1 MQLPILVVGT
11 KNDLIDEKQRK
22 ANRSQSFAQEVG
34 ADDFYINSRDVR
46 SINAGSTIAVKLQRF
61 FDKVV
66 ERKYF
71 SKENSTF
78 YDRSR
83 MRFATSRIQSP
94 PIVETNRYFSPFTS
108 PTIGNYSNFSANLAS
123 VMSNE
128 NTANEMTQ

>member
-1 MQLPILVVGT
+1 VGT

-22 ANRSQSFAQEVG
+22 ANRSQSFAQEIG

-46 SINAGSTIAVKLQRF
+46 SVSAGTTIRDKCHRF

-83 MRFATSRIQSP
+83 TTMRFATSRIQSP
-94 PIVETNRYFSPFTS
+94 PIIETNPNRYFSPFTS

-123 VMSNE
+123 VNSNE